1 MVTIDSLSKCC
12 TLEGPAAAGP
22 GNGKVYQFDA
32 AFGAEATTE
41 SVYENVG
48 SVIVEAVLDGYNGT
62 VFAYGQTGCGKSY
75 TMRAFIERTLDHIFE
90 ATSTASSE
98 MRYLALLSY
107 LEIYNE
113 RLRDLLQDDTSDQ
126 LTLKEDPNRGTYV
139 AGGLREVTVKD
150 AAECARLVAQGDR
163 RRALAATKMNAASSR
178 SHAVLTISL
187 ETLEINDDSKTENTV
202 KRGRL
207 HLVDLAGS
215 ERQARTGATGDRLK
229 EAANINLSLSALGN
243 VISALAAGHGRHVPY
258 R

>member
-1 MVTIDSLSKCC
+1 M
-12 TLEGPAAAGP
+12 
-22 GNGKVYQFDA
+22 YQFDA
-32 AFGAEATTE
+32 AFGPEASTE
-41 SVYENVG
+41 SLYENVG

-62 VFAYGQTGCGKSY
+62 VFAYGQTGCGKSH
-75 TMRAFIERTLDHIFE
+75 TMRGFIERTLDHIFE
-90 ATSTASSE
+90 ATSTASSD

-113 RLRDLLQDDTSDQ
+113 KLRDLLQDGNSDL

-139 AGGLREVTVKD
+139 AGGLRESTVKD
-150 AAECARLVAQGDR
+150 VQECTRLVEQGDR

-178 SHAVLTISL
+178 SHAVLTLSL
-187 ETLEINDDSKTENTV
+187 ETLAINDDSKTENTV

-229 EAANINLSLSALGN
+229 EAASINLSLSALGN

-258 R
+258 RYIFSN